1 MPGHKRTAALERT
14 AGAGPRRRLWRM

>member
-1 MPGHKRTAALERT
+1 VPGHKRTAALERT